1 MKLKTRFLT
10 GAVALVAAGALTL
23 SGCSSAGPGGTA
35 GNGANLEG
43 LGLSAD
49 VEKQLT
55 ALYDAAIEAGQKE
68 VMIYAG
74 HHDEFAAIYQA
85 FEDRFPGLSV
95 ATGTY
100 YGAELQ
106 SLLDAE
112 KTTGKHVASV
122 ISNPNGDRYAE
133 QGFVEAY
140 EPLTWSTNPK
150 LDGRIDPSQLSD
162 PQHLYYSPWA
172 LMFNMSYNTNEL
184 TASDL
189 PRDWADLGAS
199 AWKNKLTFM
208 NPGTPGGTMT
218 TLTQLVNGGI
228 LTEGDLEA
236 IGVNSK
242 IVASDQLAL
251 QGLSSGEFALQ
262 PLSATTSVVNAKNE
276 GAPVEAHFLDKNNVI
291 ATEKWMLA
299 AGAPA
304 PDAARLFLNFLH
316 TVDAQ
321 KAALASGNFPVN
333 QSPDLTSPYGWPALE
348 DIDFVTLQS
357 QAVLRPAMATYTP
370 LFQRLFTM

>member
-1 MKLKTRFLT
+1 MKLKRRFLA
-10 GAVALVAAGALTL
+10 GAVSLVAVSALALV
-23 SGCSSAGPGGTA
+23 GCSSPGTNTDTGS
-35 GNGANLEG
+35 GANLEG
-43 LGLSAD
+43 LGLSAE
-49 VEKQLT
+49 VEQQLT
-55 ALYDAAIEAGQKE
+55 GLYDAAVKSGQTE

-74 HHDEFAAIYQA
+74 HHDEFTAIYKA
-85 FEDRFPGLSV
+85 FEKRFPGLTIT
-95 ATGTY
+95 TGTY

-133 QGFVEAY
+133 QGFVDPY
-140 EPLTWSTNPK
+140 EVLTWSMNPA
-150 LDGRIDPSQLSD
+150 LEGRIDPSQLSD
-162 PQHLYYSPWA
+162 AKHMYYSPWA
-172 LMFNMSYNTNEL
+172 LMFNMSYNTNQL
-184 TASDL
+184 KKSDL
-189 PRDWADLGAS
+189 PKTWADLGGS
-199 AWKNKLTFM
+199 AWAGKLTFM

-218 TLTQLVNGGI
+218 TLTQLVHAGV
-228 LTEGDLEA
+228 LTEKDLGA
-236 IGVNSK
+236 IAANSK

-276 GAPVEAHFLDKNNVI
+276 GAPVDAHFLDKNNVI

-299 AGAPA
+299 AGAPS
-304 PDAARLFLNFLH
+304 PDAAKLFLNFLH

-321 KAALASGNFPVN
+321 EAALASGNFPTN
-333 QSPDLTSPYGWPALE
+333 QSPSLTSPYGWPALQ
-348 DIDFVTLQS
+348 DIDFVTLEPQS
-357 QAVLRPAMATYTP
+357 VLRPAMTSYTP